1 MRRSRSQR
9 SSSSKRDERART
21 NEDIQAYEVRVI
33 DEDGTQLGIMRPRQA
48 LEIAKEK
55 GLDLVE
61 VAPNAKPPVCRIL
74 NYGKY
79 QYEQERKAKQARKSQ
94 KQIEIKEIR
103 LKQNMA
109 RHDISYRI
117 RHAEQF
123 LKQGNKVRVTVVF
136 KYRRHGQIVHQ
147 DLGRQL
153 LMQFAETLDDIAE
166 IDQAPKMEGKRL
178 SLQLSPKSDAGQSS

>member
-1 MRRSRSQR
+1 MKRRRSQR
-9 SSSSKRDERART
+9 SSSSKRDARART
-21 NEDIQAYEVRVI
+21 NKDIQAYEVRVI
-33 DEDGTQLGIMRPRQA
+33 DEDGTQLGIMRPREA
-48 LEIAKEK
+48 LEIANEK

-123 LKQGNKVRVTVVF
+123 LKQGNKVRVTVIF
-136 KYRRHGQIVHQ
+136 FRRRGQIVHR

-153 LMQFAETLDDIAE
+153 LMQFAETLEEIAE

-178 SLQLSPKSDAGQSS
+178 SLQLSPKSDVVQSS

>member
-9 SSSSKRDERART
+9 SSSSKRDARART
-21 NEDIQAYEVRVI
+21 NEHIQAYEVRVI

-94 KQIEIKEIR
+94 KRIEIKEIR

-109 RHDISYRI
+109 PHDISYRI

-123 LKQGNKVRVTVVF
+123 LKQGNKVRVTVSF
-136 KYRRHGQIVHQ
+136 FRRHGQIVHP

-153 LMQFAETLDDIAE
+153 LMQFAESLEDAAE
-166 IDQAPKMEGKRL
+166 IEQAPKMEGRQL
-178 SLQLSPKSDAGQSS
+178 SLQLTPKSDVSLSS